1 MNTRNSSKSG
11 LFLMELILGIMFFS
25 VAAAICVKLFVSS
38 HQLSE
43 KSIYL
48 NYAVTFSQ
56 SIAESF
62 YNNHFEELKEG
73 SSFTFSPEDGHE
85 IIAEVFTDSVENG
98 MVQCDIYCHS
108 PYSEDV
114 IYELH
119 LSKLCSGEVSNE

>member
-62 YNNHFEELKEG
+62 YNNHFEELMEG
-73 SSFTFSPEDGHE
+73 SSFTFSPDDGHE
-85 IIAEVFTDSVENG
+85 IIAEVSTNSMENG
-98 MVQCDIYCHS
+98 LIQCDIYCHNA
-108 PYSEDV
+108 YSEEV

-119 LSKLCSGEVSNE
+119 LSKLNSGEVSNE